1 MTKFNFLK
9 KSAYLGTAFALSTTA
24 LLQNP
29 TTYAAP
35 SPITVA
41 VIKVK
46 DNSNAPWFKPSYED
60 KLRTILS
67 TELASAGHFTVL
79 ERDASTLKE
88 LKQEVKDLIWKEWV
102 WTHAKFPALRS
113 PALRF
118 VFLPAAASTALAL
131 LSATAT
137 ATRRLEEDFRD
148 QAHRRAEKPRR
159 TPRPAQ
165 PCR

>member
-1 MTKFNFLK
+1 MTKFNLLK
-9 KSAYLGTAFALSTTA
+9 KSAFLGTAFALSTTA
-24 LLQNP
+24 FLQNP
-29 TTYAAP
+29 STYAAP

-88 LKQEVKDLIWKEWV
+88 LKEEVK
-102 WTHAKFPALRS
+102 KFSVHSEVCTYNLSSSMLSGREFS
-113 PALRF
+113 
-118 VFLPAAASTALAL
+118 LAGF
-131 LSATAT
+131 TW
-137 ATRRLEEDFRD
+137 
-148 QAHRRAEKPRR
+148 
-159 TPRPAQ
+159 
-165 PCR
+165 

>member
-1 MTKFNFLK
+1 M
-9 KSAYLGTAFALSTTA
+9 GTALALSTSS

-29 TTYAAP
+29 SAYAAP

-88 LKQEVKDLIWKEWV
+88 LKQEVKNFGIWKDEDQKAL
-102 WTHAKFPALRS
+102 TRAKYSCFPSLDNKN
-113 PALRF
+113 LI
-118 VFLPAAASTALAL
+118 
-131 LSATAT
+131 LSFS
-137 ATRRLEEDFRD
+137 DSSV
-148 QAHRRAEKPRR
+148 AHFCKN
-159 TPRPAQ
+159 
-165 PCR
+165 